1 MKNAQI
7 QNMDDMAMGPFF
19 CGRHKPE
26 PVRLLSHAKITCEV
40 CPVSQLVPGSD
51 GLLFSFL
58 VISPMP
64 QDSQHV
70 IEMMLCS
77 CRGFSTILP
86 IRFRIASNTKVLV
99 GRERL

>member
-1 MKNAQI
+1 MRKYKTWMTWRWDLFSA
-7 QNMDDMAMGPFF
+7 DDN
-19 CGRHKPE
+19 PE
-26 PVRLLSHAKITCEV
+26 PVRLLSRAKITCEV

-58 VISPMP
+58 VISPML

-86 IRFRIASNTKVLV
+86 IRFRVASNTIVLV
-99 GRERL
+99 ERERL